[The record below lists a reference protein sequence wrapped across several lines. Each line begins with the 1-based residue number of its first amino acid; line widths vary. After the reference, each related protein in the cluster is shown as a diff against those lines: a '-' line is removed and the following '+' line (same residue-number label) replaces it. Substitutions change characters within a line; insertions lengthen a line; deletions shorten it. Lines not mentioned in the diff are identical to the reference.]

1 MLVDQL
7 DPGLESSATPYDPLT
22 FDPLVGKTTMS
33 DQGTGKKINL
43 VLGISTDDA
52 RQAMIDRLR
61 DPVNAAR
68 KGDRCK

>member
-1 MLVDQL
+1 
-7 DPGLESSATPYDPLT
+7 
-22 FDPLVGKTTMS
+22 MS